1 MNDFSTTTRYMGLV
15 CGVPTVGA
23 ARVTKP
29 ESARLRGG
37 WAQPVSVP
45 QTAGIVDHNWTG
57 VSAPGG
63 PGRSTT

>member
-1 MNDFSTTTRYMGLV
+1 MKLFTTTTRSMGLV
-15 CGVPTVGA
+15 CGVPSVGA
-23 ARVTKP
+23 ARVITP
-29 ESARLRGG
+29 EFARRRGG
-37 WAQPVSVP
+37 WALRAFVP

>member
-1 MNDFSTTTRYMGLV
+1 MKNFSTTTRSMGLV
-15 CGVPTVGA
+15 CGVPFAGA

-37 WAQPVSVP
+37 LAVRAYVP

-63 PGRSTT
+63 LSRSTT